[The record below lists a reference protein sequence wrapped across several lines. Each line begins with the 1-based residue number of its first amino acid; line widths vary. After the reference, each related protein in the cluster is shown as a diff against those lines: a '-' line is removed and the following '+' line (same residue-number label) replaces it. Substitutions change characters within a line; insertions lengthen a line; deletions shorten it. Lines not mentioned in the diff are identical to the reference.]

1 MSQCNLSMTSHK
13 CLCSEKVKCVCPV
26 IDSLLHDPYEAVVKH
41 FDAVYECAGLGDHEE
56 NILYLAYLWKNG
68 WVHIDTDGWCLLD
81 NAVTSVR
88 LEDYELSFEVEP
100 ENAGGVNLWVTYD
113 YYRLEELGNVSERY
127 YFLVNRGDGYIN
139 LKLSL
144 MMDSIYLSKIEFKQ

>member
-1 MSQCNLSMTSHK
+1 MNNLKINTMKMKTK
-13 CLCSEKVKCVCPV
+13 KEV
-26 IDSLLHDPYEAVVKH
+26 IDSLLPNQYEALVKH
-41 FDAVYECAGLGDHEE
+41 FDAIYECAGLGVHEE

-68 WVHIDTDGWCLLD
+68 WVHTDTDGWYFLD

-113 YYRLEELGNVSERY
+113 YYRLEELGEI
-127 YFLVNRGDGYIN
+127 L
-139 LKLSL
+139 
-144 MMDSIYLSKIEFKQ
+144 